1 MVISLMAH
9 QKIQP
14 LNASEQQWVTA
25 ELANARKLV
34 ELLNPADAQA
44 ELTPVVLDRTYKAAR
59 EAAGDDASSANPI
72 INAIG
77 MSFGQYLVDQ
87 LGFSWVVVS
96 DRQGSELGVLAFPG
110 QADMIVLPPN
120 LVGKRWAAGTVD
132 FLEDIYR
139 GIVENLEKVKAELA
153 AGPGNNQTLQRTG
166 AAEKRSWFQ
175 RLFGRGPGR

>member
-1 MVISLMAH
+1 MAH

-34 ELLNPADAQA
+34 ELLNPADARA
-44 ELTPVVLDRTYKAAR
+44 ELTPSVLDRTYKAAR
-59 EAAGDDASSANPI
+59 EAAGNDASSANQI
-72 INAIG
+72 INTIG

-87 LGFSWVVVS
+87 QGFRWVVVS
-96 DRQGSELGVLAFPG
+96 DRQGSELGVVALPG
-110 QADMIVLPPN
+110 EADMIVLPPN
-120 LVGKRWAAGTVD
+120 LVGKRWAGGTVD
-132 FLEDIYR
+132 FLDDVYR

-153 AGPGNNQTLQRTG
+153 AGPGNNPTLQRTE